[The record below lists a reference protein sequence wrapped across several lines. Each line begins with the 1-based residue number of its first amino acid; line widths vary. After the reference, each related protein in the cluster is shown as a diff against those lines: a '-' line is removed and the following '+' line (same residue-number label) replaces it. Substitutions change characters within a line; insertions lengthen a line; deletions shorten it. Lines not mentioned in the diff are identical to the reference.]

1 VGLQVHRREGN
12 MIIGA
17 VIVDGKVGKPLLA
30 ARHNVAVD
38 EVGAKRAMAVLTRP
52 IILSIDGEV
61 DMTDDEAKPV
71 LKLDDAAAKD
81 GAMLV
86 IVA

>member
-1 VGLQVHRREGN
+1 

-17 VIVDGKVGKPLLA
+17 VIVDRKIGKPLLP
-30 ARHNVAVD
+30 ARHDIAVD
-38 EVGAKRAMAVLTRP
+38 EIGAERAMAVLARP
-52 IILSIDGEV
+52 VILAVDGEV
-61 DMTDDEAKPV
+61 EMANDKAKAI

-86 IVA
+86 IIAREQVGH